1 MTTPPVQPPIPASF
15 TLSVSTGGFPSPPA
29 SLAMEARRV
38 AEMIEKLPAVCYA
51 NGTVPLLQQAGV
63 ECFFVHVRGMV
74 EFLGIHTD
82 SRDRSAKDILASWS
96 PPSSSGPDAS
106 TWTKLN
112 DHWVTASKHVMHFS
126 QLRTKQDNGTQ
137 VRVPVE
143 QADLEAIANDVLAL
157 WDRFSNEVASA
168 NLMGSLQQPK
178 RGSFTTWN
186 FDGSLQ
192 NQSNLNPR
200 GVHLRGEHVLAAT
213 QGLLA
218 GIPSK
223 FATLLR
229 SLWRG

>member
-1 MTTPPVQPPIPASF
+1 
-15 TLSVSTGGFPSPPA
+15 
-29 SLAMEARRV
+29 MEARRV

-63 ECFFVHVRGMV
+63 ECFFVHVRSMV

-96 PPSSSGPDAS
+96 PPGESGPDVA
-106 TWTKLN
+106 TWPKLN

-157 WDRFSNEVASA
+157 WDQFANEVASA

-192 NQSNLNPR
+192 NRSNRDPR
-200 GVHLRGEHVLAAT
+200 GVHLRGEHVLVAT
-213 QGLLA
+213 TRVLG
-218 GIPSK
+218 GIRPK
-223 FATLLR
+223 FVDFLRLLR
-229 SLWRG
+229 RR